1 MDVKRFRWVQLVSI
15 TVAAVAIASLYGA
28 QARAQDLEPRAY
40 SAAPVGTNFLI
51 VDYSHSSGNSGVD
64 PSFPIQDLHA
74 TIDVVKLGY
83 SHTFD
88 LAGRMA
94 SYAMLL
100 PAARGFI
107 SGIVSTQNTQVTRS
121 GHGDFGVRVVVNLK
135 GCPALTPAQFAR
147 RKPTTV
153 VGASLIVIAPTGA
166 YDSAH
171 FFNVG
176 TNRWSLRPE
185 VGVEQPMGKWFVDG
199 ATGVWLY
206 TVNHDFFHGNVLSQN
221 PIPELQVHTGYNFRP
236 GQWLA
241 ADANY
246 YGGGKTSLNG
256 TPTSV
261 TFANSRYGLTFAQP
275 FGQGFAAKL
284 AWSKWLGGTFRNKYN
299 TFELALQYRWF
310 DR

>member
-1 MDVKRFRWVQLVSI
+1 MNVKQRGSVHLVLFGVVI
-15 TVAAVAIASLYGA
+15 MAIFSLSGTE
-28 QARAQDLEPRAY
+28 ARAQDLEPRAY
-40 SAAPVGTNFLI
+40 SAAPVGTNFL
-51 VDYSHSSGNSGVD
+51 VLNYSRSNGGTGVD
-64 PSFPIQDLHA
+64 PSIQIQDLQA
-74 TIDVVKLGY
+74 TIDVGKLGY
-83 SHTFD
+83 SHTFN
-88 LAGRMA
+88 LAGHMA

-100 PAARGFI
+100 PVARGFI
-107 SGIVSTQNTQVTRS
+107 SGNLNGQSTQVTRS
-121 GHGDFGVRVVVNLK
+121 GPGDFAARVVVNLI

-147 RKPTTV
+147 RKPATV
-153 VGASLIVIAPTGA
+153 LGVSLILTAPTGA
-166 YDSAH
+166 YDPAH

-176 TNRWSLRPE
+176 TNRWSFRPE
-185 VGVEQPMGKWFVDG
+185 VGVEHPIGKWFVDA

-206 TVNHDFFHGNVLSQN
+206 TDNHDFFHGNVLSQN

-246 YGGGKTSLNG
+246 YGGGRTVLNG
-256 TPTSV
+256 APTSV
-261 TFANSRYGLTFAQP
+261 TFANSRYGLTFSEP

-299 TFELALQYRWF
+299 TFELAFQYRWF